1 MGKIKV
7 TKDSEV
13 LEIEPSDLKSAINDG
28 YRQVQTIPVTNG
40 KEVLYI
46 DDTDLENAIKDGYV
60 KKKDDSNVTAKPS
73 GNGLSNTQTPNVN
86 LFGVN
91 NAKQES
97 VLTPDFKPVNKKQ
110 EVVKYFS

>member
-1 MGKIKV
+1 MGKIRV

-13 LEIEPSDLKSAINDG
+13 LEIEPSDLKNAMADG

-60 KKKDDSNVTAKPS
+60 KKKDDI
-73 GNGLSNTQTPNVN
+73 
-86 LFGVN
+86 
-91 NAKQES
+91 
-97 VLTPDFKPVNKKQ
+97 
-110 EVVKYFS
+110 YIYI

>member
-46 DDTDLENAIKDGYV
+46 DACSYTTTRSRTHN
-60 KKKDDSNVTAKPS
+60 
-73 GNGLSNTQTPNVN
+73 
-86 LFGVN
+86 
-91 NAKQES
+91 
-97 VLTPDFKPVNKKQ
+97 
-110 EVVKYFS
+110 